1 MSTYYIATTG
11 NDTTGN
17 GSLATPWL
25 TLAKFLASST
35 TGDTC
40 MVGAGTFTFAAATIT
55 NRTIQGTRGTGV
67 TNTTGW
73 TVFTGSGSG
82 VRWAFGTGTT
92 VVKDIWFD
100 SCVNTSTSN
109 SGGLIT
115 CGNTVT
121 PVFTITGCR
130 FSNCSGGGGDSGSA
144 VIGSTGWIGLLGNI
158 TIGSCIFDNC
168 NTTYNNVSAY
178 FSMRGAVAG
187 STFNFFNNVFIVRT
201 TPTVSLSH
209 IITGYNEAANTV
221 WTLKNN
227 IFVCRLTNRTFSFGA
242 TCTMS
247 NNCLV
252 GAIIPAAV
260 VQSNNITSEPL
271 FIDEDN
277 QDFRLRPTSP
287 CLGTGTIV

>member
-82 VRWAFGTGTT
+82 VKWAFGTGTT

-100 SCVNTSTSN
+100 SCVNTSNT
-109 SGGLIT
+109 GGLIT
-115 CGNTVT
+115 CGNMVT

-130 FSNCSGGGGDSGSA
+130 FSNCSGGGGDAGSA
-144 VIGSTGWIGLLGNI
+144 VIGSIGYIGLLGNI

-201 TPTVSLSH
+201 TPTVYVSSVF
-209 IITGYNEAANTV
+209 TGDTEHANTT

-227 IFVCRLTNRTFSFGA
+227 IFICRSAGIAMGLAGTA
-242 TCTMS
+242 TMS
-247 NNCLV
+247 NND
-252 GAIIPAAV
+252 IIGFWILGTV
-260 VQSNNITSEPL
+260 IQSNNITTEPL
-271 FIDEDN
+271 FIDEN
-277 QDFRLRPTSP
+277 NNDFRLRPTSP